1 MSNLKKCLYFDDEI
15 KTDKHPL
22 DTTLFTLNKKYG
34 LEIDPVDNLREVE
47 IKLKSGNYCLILL
60 DIRIDESKGG
70 GIGNREWQRTGIELL
85 TRIRNGIYEPNTPKD
100 IPVIVITAVAD
111 AEAQSEIIS
120 IGKGENEQYKIA
132 LFEKPADDDEIG
144 ITAKEFLDSLTNKDD
159 SNNIKK

>member
-1 MSNLKKCLYFDDEI
+1 MNNFKKCLYFDDEI
-15 KTDKHPL
+15 KSPSKPL
-22 DTTLFTLNKKYG
+22 DITLKTLRDQYHIEVDEVEKTQDMINALNKGGY
-34 LEIDPVDNLREVE
+34 
-47 IKLKSGNYCLILL
+47 YLIFL
-60 DIRIDESKGG
+60 DIRIDEINSG